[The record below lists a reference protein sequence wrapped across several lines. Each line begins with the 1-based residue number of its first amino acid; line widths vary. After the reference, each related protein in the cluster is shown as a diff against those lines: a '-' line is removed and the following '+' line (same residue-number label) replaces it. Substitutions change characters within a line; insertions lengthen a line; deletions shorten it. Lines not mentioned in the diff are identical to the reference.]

1 MPDLGYSGG
10 FTNYADQNSS
20 YGNQFA
26 TELVTAPCD
35 MWVTEVYWYAAGDGG
50 AVTMTWCLWDSADNL
65 LTNGGPQSVPAGS
78 LSVNGQQ
85 WNSQAS
91 GFLIKSG
98 QQMRP
103 GFWWSSGGAV
113 WSYST
118 SISGLANTSAVSSPS
133 NLTSTTTTNAG
144 IGAYLVYFQVYPPLA
159 TTNAATSVA
168 QTTVTLNGQLTTGNL
183 DTTYY
188 WQWGLSTAYGSSTTS
203 QDAGSGGGTIVVSQ
217 GLAGL
222 TAGTTYHTRLVATNA
237 DGTAYG
243 ADVVFTT
250 TTAYSA
256 PYAPTLTTPTN
267 SSYADV
273 ASGETFSPVYNSSD
287 GQNQNAYA
295 FRIKLSGATSYSYY
309 NAGTNALQS
318 SIIWNSSSI
327 APGASFSATL
337 PSGSISDGNT
347 YNWSFASQEAGANLQ
362 GPFASDF
369 TLVAEAGPALS
380 VNGPSGNVT
389 ASQPIISWTATPAS
403 GSSIISWEA
412 KVFSAAQYTAGG
424 FNPATSATTWDS
436 GVTSGSATSVQVGT
450 ALPAGITYRFYVEVT
465 ETGSISSSWVYSTAT
480 VVADLPVTPTLTAT
494 VDATNASVV
503 LTVQTNNNLLSAV
516 DASFETGTGTWG
528 GTNCTVAQSST
539 HALDGTSSLLVTPSA
554 SGFAEAYTQ
563 YYAVQSNTEYTGVVS
578 DHSGLA
584 AESITAHLYWCT
596 SNLTQIVESNGTAVT
611 DSTTAWTQATVTA
624 TSPSNAAY
632 AILIFSWT
640 ATGTTDTKYLDECG
654 LFLGSQTTWSAGGF
668 VGSQYA
674 VIQYSDNGGTTW
686 QPFVRNGSQ
695 VTLSPSFQQGTVTD
709 YEAPPLATRTYQA
722 YVVASGL
729 AGPVSLPAS
738 AQVSLSSWWLKDPL
752 NPSANQTLI
761 VSDTPQTNQLEQ
773 STVNYPLGTG
783 LIYPTVQAGSIGGDD
798 GTVPAT
804 IIGQANYAAF
814 RALISAQHVL
824 LLQSAYGQQWYIR
837 GALSTSSASLTQEQ
851 TQLNASSGA
860 QPFRTVSLSYVEVGL
875 VAVPITS

>member
-1 MPDLGYSGG
+1 MPTIGYSGG
-10 FTNYADQNSS
+10 FTNYAYQAAS

-35 MWVTEVYWYAAGDGG
+35 MWVTAAYWYAGGDGG
-50 AVTMTWCLWDSADNL
+50 AVNMTWCIWDGSDNL
-65 LTNGGPQSVPAGS
+65 LSNGVSQSVPAGS
-78 LSVNGQQ
+78 LAVDGQQ
-85 WNSQAS
+85 WNSQ
-91 GFLIKSG
+91 GTGILIKSG
-98 QQMRP
+98 QAFRP
-103 GFWWSSGGAV
+103 GFWWEGPNGAV
-113 WSYST
+113 WSYGT
-118 SISGLANTSAVSSPS
+118 SVSGLANTSDSTYPG

-144 IGAYLVYFQVYPPLA
+144 VGAYLEYYQVYPPTA

-168 QTTVTLNGQLTTGNL
+168 ETSVTLNGSTNPGNL
-183 DTTYY
+183 STTYY
-188 WQWGLSTAYGSSTTS
+188 WQWGPSTAYGNQTSS
-203 QDAGSGGGTIVVSQ
+203 QNAGSGGSAVNVSQ
-217 GLAGL
+217 GLSGL
-222 TAGTTYHTRLVATNA
+222 TGGTTYHTRLVASNA

-243 ADVVFTT
+243 GDVVFTT
-250 TTAYSA
+250 TAAYSA

-273 ASGETFSPVYNSSD
+273 ASGETFSPTYNSSD

-295 FRIKLSGATSYSYY
+295 FRIKVSGATSYSYY
-309 NAGTNALQS
+309 NASTNALQS
-318 SIIWNSSSI
+318 TIVWNASNI

-337 PSGSISDGNT
+337 PSGAIADGNT

-369 TLVAEAGPALS
+369 TLVAVVGPALS

-389 ASQPIISWTATPAS
+389 ASMPIISWTATPAS

-412 KVFSAAQYTAGG
+412 KVFTAAQYGAVG
-424 FNPATSATTWDS
+424 FNPATSTTTWDS
-436 GVTSGSATSVQVGT
+436 GVTSGSANSVQVAT
-450 ALPAGITYRFYVEVT
+450 TLAAGITYYFYAQVT

-494 VDATNASVV
+494 VDATTAAVV
-503 LTVQTNNNLLSAV
+503 LTVQTNNNMLSAM
-516 DASFETGTGTWG
+516 DASFETGVQWG
-528 GTNCTVAQSST
+528 PTNCTLAQSAT
-539 HALDGTSSLLVTPSA
+539 HALDGASSLLITPTA
-554 SGFAEAYTQ
+554 AGYTAAFSPV
-563 YYAVQSNTEYTGVVS
+563 YPVQPNTEYTGVVS
-578 DHSGLA
+578 DYAGLA
-584 AESITAHLYWCT
+584 AESITCSLYWED
-596 SNLTQIVESNGTAVT
+596 SSLTEISESNGTAVT
-611 DSTTAWTQATVTA
+611 DSTAAWTQATVTA

-632 AILIFSWT
+632 VRLIFSYT
-640 ATGTTDTKYLDECG
+640 ASGTSDTKDLDECG
-654 LFLGSQTTWSAGGF
+654 LFLGSNTTWSAGGF
-668 VGSQYA
+668 VPTQTA

-686 QPFVRNGSQ
+686 QPFIRNGSA
-695 VTLSPSFQQGTVTD
+695 VVLSALQTGTVTD
-709 YEAPPLATRTYQA
+709 YESAPLATRTYQA

-804 IIGQANYAAF
+804 IIGQANYTAF
-814 RALISAQHVL
+814 RALINAQHVL
-824 LLQSAYGQQWYIR
+824 LLQSPYGEQWYIR

-860 QPFRTVSLSYVEVGL
+860 QPLRTVALSYVEVGL
-875 VAVPITS
+875 VAVPISS